1 MAAKGIGRTFQ
12 TIRLFKHM
20 TVLENIMVGFH
31 IHLQRGFLGHM
42 LRTRDTVK
50 EEEHFMR
57 VALAL
62 LTRLGM
68 ADKADT
74 LVENLPYGHQRL
86 VEIGRALGTF
96 PALLFLD
103 EPAAGMNPHE
113 IRNLQ
118 GIILD
123 LKDAGIPAIV
133 VIEHH
138 MDLVMNLCESI
149 TVLDFGQKICEG
161 TPSVVQRDTKVC
173 TAYLGQAED

>member
-1 MAAKGIGRTFQ
+1 
-12 TIRLFKHM
+12 
-20 TVLENIMVGFH
+20 
-31 IHLQRGFLGHM
+31 
-42 LRTRDTVK
+42 
-50 EEEHFMR
+50 MR

-68 ADKADT
+68 ADKSDT

-113 IRNLQ
+113 IRSLQ
-118 GIILD
+118 GIIRD
-123 LKDAGIPAIV
+123 LKNAGIPSIV

-138 MDLVMNLCESI
+138 MDLVMNLCQSI
-149 TVLDFGQKICEG
+149 TVLDFGQKISEG
-161 TPSVVQRDTKVC
+161 TPSEIQRDTKVC
-173 TAYLGQAED
+173 TAYLGQAEV